1 MRGDSSSLSQNDD
14 DDDDDDDD
22 DYFLMGATCYFLIK
36 IFEFLIKLLII
47 GHNYTKA
54 G

>member
-14 DDDDDDDD
+14 DDDDDDYY
-22 DYFLMGATCYFLIK
+22 YFLMGATCYFLIK